1 MDFLMHAFDKSQEA
15 IDGTVAVSLYKG
27 NVTVIGRD
35 SPTSLYDQEFSSMDM
50 EGGFDAV
57 DSTGFINI
65 NAIRLKAHQVVLKK
79 MKPYEWRKTKK

>member
-1 MDFLMHAFDKSQEA
+1 MD
-15 IDGTVAVSLYKG
+15 V
-27 NVTVIGRD
+27 
-35 SPTSLYDQEFSSMDM
+35 

-79 MKPYEWRKTKK
+79 VKPYEWRKTKK

>member
-1 MDFLMHAFDKSQEA
+1 MHAFDKSKEA

-27 NVTVIGRD
+27 NVNVIGRD
-35 SPTSLYDQEFSSMDM
+35 SHTSLYDQEFSSMDV

-79 MKPYEWRKTKK
+79 VKPYEWRKTKK